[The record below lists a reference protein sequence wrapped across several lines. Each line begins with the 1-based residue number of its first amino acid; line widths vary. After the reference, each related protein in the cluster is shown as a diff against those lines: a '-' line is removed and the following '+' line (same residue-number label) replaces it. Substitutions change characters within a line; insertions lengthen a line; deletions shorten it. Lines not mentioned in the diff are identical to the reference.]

1 MKAGGAL
8 DLVETEIIGSK
19 RRPSAIVAARVMKRR
34 VSLEL
39 ARPRE
44 DVGLIDP
51 VFDDPPELGVTRA
64 PAALLSHMGKSKW
77 GPLPCP
83 PEGEGNLGPHPTLP
97 RERGREISA

>member
-1 MKAGGAL
+1 MQRHVG
-8 DLVETEIIGSK
+8 
-19 RRPSAIVAARVMKRR
+19 
-34 VSLEL
+34 LEL

-51 VFDDPPELGVTRA
+51 VFDDPSELGVTRA

-97 RERGREISA
+97 PDRGRDISAKDGKFPPSADGPYHIPTTRTAESP